1 MYQFI
6 AQFPQSE
13 SPVTRPQ
20 KCFVTSDRMIWT
32 TDIHP
37 LTWCLPWK
45 SGPKKLVIRWY
56 ERDPWNPW
64 NGISFGR
71 VGFLFLGYFFSR
83 LKHFAHVNGGGL
95 LKKLQAV
102 LQKQNALDNLSSSIS
117 TPNHLRLLRGETVKI
132 SRHGVSPVALWFPGD
147 GLKSIPYPLCTRSL
161 GNQEIFTISIPNKPI
176 TWN

>member
-56 ERDPWNPW
+56 ERPMEPMERNF
-64 NGISFGR
+64 IRKGR
-71 VGFLFLGYFFSR
+71 FFIFRIFFSR

-117 TPNHLRLLRGETVKI
+117 TPNHLRLLRGETAKI